1 MREMRCLSSVEVIEV
16 MPTINPYQHTSFV
29 RDPKHGRRLYM
40 DDVHDDLVGVP
51 NVFTT
56 TPTINKYRRS
66 TDSTREILNIP
77 SLKEC
82 EATSSGNIISDNQTI
97 NKRMLTTDSIYEI
110 EGIPCP
116 FTKRRGPETVNK
128 RAYSTDSIC
137 DLREL
142 PCPFSDGKHPEDD
155 RRKERRRRQFSTE
168 SRHELDT
175 IPDPFVDKMVTRDAP
190 LPVMSNYAFA
200 SDEGFVPS
208 QYAFGSPVRGSTS
221 GPSIDAQLAAAR
233 SRPDSEP
240 RRHMSFAMPNSAYD
254 YTPYGQHV
262 RYGPMHSDYDYTA
275 YAQPPPYHY
284 YPPYFAPA
292 PLPMSPYGYHHCW
305 CYQSGP
311 HHSPFMG
318 GAHTPHSY
326 GHSVGR

>member
-1 MREMRCLSSVEVIEV
+1 

-77 SLKEC
+77 SL
-82 EATSSGNIISDNQTI
+82 TV

-116 FTKRRGPETVNK
+116 FTKRKGPE
-128 RAYSTDSIC
+128 
-137 DLREL
+137 
-142 PCPFSDGKHPEDD
+142 
-155 RRKERRRRQFSTE
+155 
-168 SRHELDT
+168 
-175 IPDPFVDKMVTRDAP
+175 
-190 LPVMSNYAFA
+190 
-200 SDEGFVPS
+200 
-208 QYAFGSPVRGSTS
+208 
-221 GPSIDAQLAAAR
+221 
-233 SRPDSEP
+233 
-240 RRHMSFAMPNSAYD
+240 PNSAYD

-326 GHSVGR
+326 GHSVCYQLLCLCVSCTQSF